1 MQVEIKNNSKAAQGV
16 MTINGRVWIGA
27 GKSREVEVGS
37 LSRIEALP
45 YLEVLGETEED
56 APELSKMSVTALKA
70 FAEANSIDLG
80 DATKKADIISAIEL
94 ALEAE

>member
-1 MQVEIKNNSKAAQGV
+1 MRVEIKNNSKAAQGV
-16 MTINGRVWIGA
+16 LTRNGRVWIAA
-27 GKSREVEVGS
+27 GKAREVDVES

-45 YLEVLGETEED
+45 FLEVLGEAEEQ
-56 APELSKMSVTALKA
+56 APELAKMSVPALKA

-80 DATKKADIISAIEL
+80 DATKKADIVSAIEL